1 MGLYAVGM
9 MVDGRGPSKALVDT
23 GAAGS
28 FMNWDGAR
36 QIGIAGP
43 QDASLVQLSSF
54 GAMGVDNQ
62 AISLTHRKPSAKIEF
77 QTKDVKD
84 QSARSVPAA
93 ADVDIGDLPVL
104 APGSPFHA
112 DGVTA
117 IVGTDLLFRSASRLV
132 IDFPRRYM
140 YRL

>member
-1 MGLYAVGM
+1 M
-9 MVDGRGPSKALVDT
+9 RR
-23 GAAGS
+23 
-28 FMNWDGAR
+28 DGAR

-93 ADVDIGDLPVL
+93 ADVDIGDLPVSKRAISVSTEPPPTHMPHL
-104 APGSPFHA
+104 PGMPLNYF
-112 DGVTA
+112 
-117 IVGTDLLFRSASRLV
+117 SR
-132 IDFPRRYM
+132 F
-140 YRL
+140 